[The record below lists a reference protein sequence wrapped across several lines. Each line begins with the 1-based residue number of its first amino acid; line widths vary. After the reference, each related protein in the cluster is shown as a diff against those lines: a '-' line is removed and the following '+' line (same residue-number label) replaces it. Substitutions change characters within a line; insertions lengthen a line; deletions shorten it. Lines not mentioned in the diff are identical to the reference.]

1 MNILCKVIKDP
12 EKKRG
17 RDEKEKEL
25 EERKRL
31 TTSLHETEKAALF
44 QEYKAKDIQKDLQ
57 TRDLIIREKDK
68 QIEALLPLHQKNE
81 QLVGRIREL
90 EEKLISQVRINQV
103 LDTRLQKQADDLG
116 KVHQRRIEDARAGAM
131 GMINEHV
138 QLLQNLFQ
146 KYITDPK
153 SKEEALAAFIV
164 SMDAVRTA
172 VGINLL

>member
-1 MNILCKVIKDP
+1 MNVLCKVLKDP

-31 TTSLHETEKAALF
+31 TTSLHETEKAAIF
-44 QEYKAKDIQKDLQ
+44 QEYKAKDILKDLQ
-57 TRDLIIREKDK
+57 TRDLIIREKER

-81 QLVGRIREL
+81 QLVGRLREL
-90 EEKLISQVRINQV
+90 EEKLIAQVRLNQA
-103 LDTRLQKQADDLG
+103 LESRLQKQVDDLG

-131 GMINEHV
+131 NSINEHI
-138 QLLQNLFQ
+138 QLLQILFQ

-153 SKEEALAAFIV
+153 LREEALAAFIV
-164 SMDAVRTA
+164 SMDAIRTA
-172 VGINLL
+172 VGINLI